1 MKQHQGF
8 PQSEELVSPFLFK
21 YYLIPWFPIP
31 FLIQVSEEQSRARV
45 LGTGDQRLPAVS
57 FAYCL
62 VDIISCTLF
71 WRNLLNLLNAT
82 FIYSWRF
89 TPESD
94 YQAGSLFLFK
104 HLITYTPLCWRH
116 PSCTIY
122 RCSPHICAH
131 THRHTR
137 AHAPLHM
144 LVTFATYTFLFALH
158 IHVELFHKNQNKV
171 LFLPNIRVTRKREEQ
186 WVGTRCATFS
196 QEATAVPG
204 HWARLWLAPWAL
216 PWASHPSEHSLWG
229 KGGGRE
235 LPVG

>member
-1 MKQHQGF
+1 MD
-8 PQSEELVSPFLFK
+8 LL
-21 YYLIPWFPIP
+21 PWFPIP

>member
-1 MKQHQGF
+1 MISHH
-8 PQSEELVSPFLFK
+8 
-21 YYLIPWFPIP
+21 P
-31 FLIQVSEEQSRARV
+31 FLIQVSEAQSRARV
-45 LGTGDQRLPAVS
+45 LGTGDQQLPAVS

-104 HLITYTPLCWRH
+104 HLITYTPLCWLH
-116 PSCTIY
+116 PTAQYIDAHHIY
-122 RCSPHICAH
+122 VH

-204 HWARLWLAPWAL
+204 HWARLWLPTLGLAMSFL
-216 PWASHPSEHSLWG
+216 PTCQNTAYGASGVDGSFLWG
-229 KGGGRE
+229 RAVLG
-235 LPVG
+235 

>member
-1 MKQHQGF
+1 MISHH
-8 PQSEELVSPFLFK
+8 
-21 YYLIPWFPIP
+21 P
-31 FLIQVSEEQSRARV
+31 FLIQVSEAQSRARV
-45 LGTGDQRLPAVS
+45 LSTGDQRLPAVS

-104 HLITYTPLCWRH
+104 HLITYTLLCWLH
-116 PSCTIY
+116 PTAQYIDAHHIY
-122 RCSPHICAH
+122 VH

-171 LFLPNIRVTRKREEQ
+171 LFLPNIGVTRKREEQ

-204 HWARLWLAPWAL
+204 HWWRLWLPPWAL
-216 PWASHPSEHSLWG
+216 PWVSCPPVRTQPMGQGGWMGASCG
-229 KGGGRE
+229 
-235 LPVG
+235 VGQC